1 MKPVENPTKS
11 IGPQKASPRT
21 ILLVSA
27 DPSQKQSFAAELGK
41 QSGLALV
48 TANSVEEAL
57 TMVQA
62 HKIALAVVDDQI
74 GAHSGLDLIRRLI
87 QIDAFIYTA
96 VLSNAGEEDFHERS
110 EGLGILAK
118 LPLAPGPEDARRL
131 WEAIEKIAGQDRH
144 VGCPTAPG

>member
-1 MKPVENPTKS
+1 MKPVENPTHS
-11 IGPQKASPRT
+11 IGPQTAPSRA

-27 DPSQKQSFAAELGK
+27 DPSQKQSFAVELGK
-41 QSGLALV
+41 QSELALV

-57 TMVQA
+57 ATVQA
-62 HKIALAVVDDQI
+62 HKIILALVDDPI

-96 VLSNAGEEDFHERS
+96 VFSNAGEEDFHERS

-118 LPLAPGPEDARRL
+118 LPLAPSPEDARRL
-131 WEAIEKIAGQDRH
+131 WDLMKKIAG
-144 VGCPTAPG
+144 